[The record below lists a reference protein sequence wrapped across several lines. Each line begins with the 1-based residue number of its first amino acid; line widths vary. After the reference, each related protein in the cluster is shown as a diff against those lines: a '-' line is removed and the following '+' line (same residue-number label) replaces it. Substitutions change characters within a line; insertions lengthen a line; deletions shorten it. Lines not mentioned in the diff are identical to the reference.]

1 MSRTRVAYHY
11 RKEKNLS
18 LMLNYSTHG
27 RHGEKACAAA
37 VLGFLGLTATTTP
50 ETEREEK
57 QKRRARGIVGAITV
71 PAAPP
76 MSRHG
81 LQVENVASTTVP
93 VRPSDGDDD
102 HLPDVDR
109 RVHHRPGPPWHA
121 RRRSARASG
130 PAACCTDDTVGP
142 SHRTGRASPS
152 GIVVWLVGLDDAGPH
167 MHGLRGLVCRLEME
181 CSHSLRYCRL
191 PVATTCMAGD
201 NDRLI
206 CPLQILLVQF

>member
-1 MSRTRVAYHY
+1 MRPASVDTHPDESHGLDAYGISLSK
-11 RKEKNLS
+11 RKNLS

-102 HLPDVDR
+102 HLSL
-109 RVHHRPGPPWHA
+109 
-121 RRRSARASG
+121 RRRPPSSSSTG
-130 PAACCTDDTVGP
+130 STAACSP
-142 SHRTGRASPS
+142 AFGRGQRA
-152 GIVVWLVGLDDAGPH
+152 
-167 MHGLRGLVCRLEME
+167 RGLL
-181 CSHSLRYCRL
+181 H
-191 PVATTCMAGD
+191 
-201 NDRLI
+201 
-206 CPLQILLVQF
+206 

>member
-1 MSRTRVAYHY
+1 MSRTPVAYHY

-37 VLGFLGLTATTTP
+37 VLGFLGLTATAAMTTP

-57 QKRRARGIVGAITV
+57 QERRARGIVGAITV

-93 VRPSDGDDD
+93 VRPASDGDDD
-102 HLPDVDR
+102 HLPL
-109 RVHHRPGPPWHA
+109 
-121 RRRSARASG
+121 RRRPLSSSSTGSTVACSPAFGQGQRAR
-130 PAACCTDDTVGP
+130 
-142 SHRTGRASPS
+142 
-152 GIVVWLVGLDDAGPH
+152 
-167 MHGLRGLVCRLEME
+167 
-181 CSHSLRYCRL
+181 SLL
-191 PVATTCMAGD
+191 H
-201 NDRLI
+201 
-206 CPLQILLVQF
+206 